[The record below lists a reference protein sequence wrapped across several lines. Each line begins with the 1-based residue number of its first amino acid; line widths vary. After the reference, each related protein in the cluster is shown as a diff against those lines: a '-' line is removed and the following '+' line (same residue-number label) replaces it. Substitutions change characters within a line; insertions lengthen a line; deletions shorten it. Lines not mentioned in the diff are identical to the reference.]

1 MYSHFGKKID
11 EHGSISHGILP
22 WKRCSCPLL
31 IWRRFKKFLY
41 LDPHPNTGLNQNTQL
56 TTEFAAAQQ

>member
-1 MYSHFGKKID
+1 MALFHTAFYL
-11 EHGSISHGILP
+11 GSV
-22 WKRCSCPLL
+22 CTCPML

-56 TTEFAAAQQ
+56 TTEFAAAQL